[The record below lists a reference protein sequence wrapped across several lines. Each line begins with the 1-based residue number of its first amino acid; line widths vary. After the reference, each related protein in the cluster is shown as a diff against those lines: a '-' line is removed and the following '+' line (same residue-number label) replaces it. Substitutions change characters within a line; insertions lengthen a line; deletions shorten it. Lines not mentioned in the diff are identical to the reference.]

1 MYKFESLSS
10 LNYNLNS
17 PSSATNRKYLKI
29 ETEIILCALFW
40 LVWGGEKETW
50 NIKSGKRNLEY
61 KIRKKKSGIHNQ
73 EKETWNIKSGKINLV
88 YKIRKKKPGI
98 QNQEKETW
106 NIKSGKIN
114 LEYKIRKSPNV
125 LKKICPKNRK
135 REKNRRKGIEFLRQ
149 KQIFRSIYLFNP
161 MS

>member
-1 MYKFESLSS
+1 MFIYKLSLLTKFSNSTSLFKNLGKVCFSSFLLYKFESLSS

-73 EKETWNIKSGKINLV
+73 EKETWNIKSGKRNLE

-98 QNQEKETW
+98 
-106 NIKSGKIN
+106 
-114 LEYKIRKSPNV
+114 
-125 LKKICPKNRK
+125 
-135 REKNRRKGIEFLRQ
+135 
-149 KQIFRSIYLFNP
+149 
-161 MS
+161 